1 MACSTAF
8 RRGQARPMSGWAG
21 RKAATG
27 HEGRAGREVQVMLML
42 NGVGESAD
50 CGAVARIETAAGG
63 LRGAADGWTVA
74 SVRVMRKRFTFARDG
89 GWRRE
94 TIVRCRCL
102 AG

>member
-1 MACSTAF
+1 M
-8 RRGQARPMSGWAG
+8 
-21 RKAATG
+21 
-27 HEGRAGREVQVMLML
+27 QVMLML